1 MYTYFD
7 KLFVKHKC
15 GFRKGYNAQ
24 HCLLVMIEK
33 MKEARDKNK
42 VCAAVLTD
50 LSKAFDCLNHDLLI
64 AKLHAFGFDYKS
76 LLIGFKSQKLV
87 LITVKYLTLFLVFLE
102 AQYQVRYYLT

>member
-1 MYTYFD
+1 MYSYFD
-7 KLFVKHKC
+7 KFFVKYQC

-50 LSKAFDCLNHDLLI
+50 LSF
-64 AKLHAFGFDYKS
+64 S
-76 LLIGFKSQKLV
+76 LLRNYTLLVLTTNLLESCTHILIIGLKSQKLV
-87 LITVKYLTLFLVFLE
+87 LITVKFFTLFLVFLK
-102 AQYQVRYYLT
+102 AQY